1 MPRER
6 ESRKPRVRR
15 CVDRL
20 EVIMRRAR
28 EAEQNQDEWRRV
40 TSRENSQ
47 DARRVK
53 AGGRERFNIEW
64 VDGTNEQKM

>member
-1 MPRER
+1 
-6 ESRKPRVRR
+6 
-15 CVDRL
+15 
-20 EVIMRRAR
+20 MRRAR